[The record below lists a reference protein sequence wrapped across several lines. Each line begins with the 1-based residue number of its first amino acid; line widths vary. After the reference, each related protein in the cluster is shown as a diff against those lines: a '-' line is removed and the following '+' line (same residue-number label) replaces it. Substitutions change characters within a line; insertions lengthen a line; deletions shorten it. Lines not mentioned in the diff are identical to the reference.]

1 LKFDLGGHETLRVPA
16 MEQLTHDG
24 AWRKLAADYR
34 AFLDEKLRRAYGEA
48 RRLVRSVDPN
58 HAVSFRMSN
67 TGDPTYNWDQALA
80 YDFYG
85 LAAAVDLW
93 EPEAYGRIGDWTRIK
108 DGRFEREY
116 ARLCNP
122 AKPYLWA
129 EMGYSVWD
137 NKQVAPDP
145 QKLEFEGQ
153 YFRDFYR
160 LMREAGCDGIF
171 YWWYA
176 GGYRLNEKSDFGI
189 INPDGTDRPATKAI
203 RAEGPKF
210 LAAPKPPPPNYFIA
224 VDRDRDARGIF
235 GTYEACKDEF
245 WRATA
250 VKQNPGLKW
259 QHKPGESAP
268 LTHE

>member
-1 LKFDLGGHETLRVPA
+1 
-16 MEQLTHDG
+16 
-24 AWRKLAADYR
+24 
-34 AFLDEKLRRAYGEA
+34 
-48 RRLVRSVDPN
+48 
-58 HAVSFRMSN
+58 MSN
-67 TGDPTYNWDQALA
+67 TGDPTYNWEAALA

-85 LAAAVDLW
+85 LAGAVDIW
-93 EPEAYGRIGDWTRIK
+93 EPEAYGRIGDWTRVK

-129 EMGYSVWD
+129 EMGYTVWD
-137 NKQVAPDP
+137 KIKMQPDP
-145 QKLEFEGQ
+145 QKLEFEGR

-160 LMREAGCDGIF
+160 LLREAGCDGIF
-171 YWWYA
+171 YWWYP
-176 GGYRLNEKSDFGI
+176 GGYRLNEQSDFGI

-235 GTYEACKDEF
+235 RVYDACKGEF
-245 WRATA
+245 WQA
-250 VKQNPGLKW
+250 VAEKKIPGLKW
-259 QHKPGESAP
+259 QRKPGESL
-268 LTHE
+268 LTK